1 MLSFFKRNNRSS
13 ESSSKCGPH
22 DDGPLGDHQDIKLH
36 SNPEGVVLSVEGR
49 PGPTPPIHMIHA
61 NPHFD
66 ILQLPC
72 GRADKNTAKLDA
84 SLSKMAAGP
93 ARKPARKL
101 RFSGGRT
108 PSTKKC
114 ELVMAQL
121 KLVLSVSSLDQQ
133 QEEMLNLAQPAPPN
147 ANTST
152 LSCPKTDRKQVLMH
166 LNNPKYAG
174 TIIYMLKREP
184 HPSYLIPRG
193 GNVQSN
199 MMPRGVCLGTTAR
212 EVAGEGRLDSGK
224 ATDEEGLVVQEVTK
238 TLRMPGSEEVLNLM
252 TGLSAGTLMNALGQS
267 SGLYDAL
274 AICSKH
280 LIEHTEAHQAL
291 VGMVPKDRLSVWCY
305 WWGFEI
311 ALPQEGVERLKTA
324 KSIEGAAMQI
334 LVALTAA
341 GGAVELLPFIR
352 CIGAYMDVEWG
363 AINEQNQGK
372 GVVIAATWALP
383 MALVPRAWDFDS
395 SVAV

>member
-1 MLSFFKRNNRSS
+1 MTESS
-13 ESSSKCGPH
+13 DSSSKCSTH
-22 DDGPLGDHQDIKLH
+22 DDERLCDHQDIQLD
-36 SNPEGVVLSVEGR
+36 SNPEGR
-49 PGPTPPIHMIHA
+49 PGPTPPILIKHN

-66 ILQLPC
+66 ILQLPY
-72 GRADKNTAKLDA
+72 GTRTDKNTAKLDA
-84 SLSKMAAGP
+84 SICKMAPGLT
-93 ARKPARKL
+93 RKPTRKP
-101 RFSGGRT
+101 RVSRGIRRT

-121 KLVLSVSSLDQQ
+121 KLLLSVSSPDHQQ
-133 QEEMLNLAQPAPPN
+133 QEEIPPN
-147 ANTST
+147 ANKWA

-166 LNNPKYAG
+166 LNHPKYAG
-174 TIIYMLKREP
+174 TIIYMLKQEP
-184 HPSYLIPRG
+184 HPSYMIPRG
-193 GNVQSN
+193 GNFPSK
-199 MMPRGVCLGTTAR
+199 MMPRGVCLGRTVR
-212 EVAGEGRLDSGK
+212 EVVADEGQLNWGE
-224 ATDEEGLVVQEVTK
+224 ATKEKGLIVEEVEVTK
-238 TLRMPGSEEVLNLM
+238 RSRMASSEEVLNLM
-252 TGLSAGTLMNALGQS
+252 TGLSAGHLMNALGES

-291 VGMVPKDRLSVWCY
+291 VGMVPKDRLSVWCF

-311 ALPQEGVERLKTA
+311 ALPQESVERLKTA

-341 GGAVELLPFIR
+341 GGAMELLPFIR
-352 CIGAYMDVEWG
+352 FIGAYMDMEWG
-363 AINEQNQGK
+363 AINEQNQGN

-395 SVAV
+395 AVAVLI